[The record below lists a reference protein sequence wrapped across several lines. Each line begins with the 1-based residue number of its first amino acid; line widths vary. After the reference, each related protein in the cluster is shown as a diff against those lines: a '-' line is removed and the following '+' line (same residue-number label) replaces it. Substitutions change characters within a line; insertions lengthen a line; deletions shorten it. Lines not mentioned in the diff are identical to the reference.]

1 MNHPQRA
8 SALIVVAALLVAACS
23 SAAGPSPA
31 SPAVPSPSVAPT
43 ATLRPATPEPTA
55 APSKSPAPSVAPGT
69 WVDVGQ
75 LHEARNA
82 TNVALLTTG
91 QVLVVGSDYETSW
104 RYSCGA
110 STDGSD
116 AVEIGDPSTGTW
128 QKTADLP
135 NLRDEPAVAALPD
148 GRALMTGGA
157 AGEGRGWSSFSSTY
171 LFDPTTRAWSKSGL
185 MQTARTDTAIAVL
198 QDGRVLV
205 AGGLFMDRT
214 SSEPPRVLASA
225 EIFDPLTGSWSAAGQ
240 LTRARADASAI
251 TLADGRV
258 LVVGGTT
265 RVEGDPTGQAT
276 VDIYDPKADRWS
288 AVGRLFVAR
297 SGFVLAALPDGGA
310 IVAGGFAE
318 DPGAP
323 FPLLSSVERFDPD
336 SDTWVGTADLP
347 YPVAGAFGTLLADG
361 RVLLAGGSLREAEP
375 LDVDAGTISSGLT
388 SNANLFDSRSDT
400 WTPTTP
406 MPSRRAGGEAIT
418 LADGS
423 ALVVGGSVSEGA
435 SGTPGC
441 PEANPQVLRYV
452 P

>member
-1 MNHPQRA
+1 MSHPQRA
-8 SALIVVAALLVAACS
+8 GALVVVAALLIACS
-23 SAAGPSPA
+23 SAAGPSPG
-31 SPAVPSPSVAPT
+31 SPTTPPRSLAPA
-43 ATLRPATPEPTA
+43 ATLTPATPEPTA
-55 APSKSPAPSVAPGT
+55 APTVSPAPTSAAGT
-69 WVDVGQ
+69 WVDAGN

-91 QVLVVGSDYETSW
+91 QVLVVGSDYATTW
-104 RYSCGA
+104 RFSCGA

-116 AVEIGDPSTGTW
+116 AVEIGDPRTGTW
-128 QKTADLP
+128 QKTTDLP

-148 GRALMTGGA
+148 GRALVTGGA
-157 AGEGRGWSSFSSTY
+157 AGESKGWSSFSSTY
-171 LFDPTTRAWSKSGL
+171 LFDPTTREWSRSGL
-185 MQTARTDTAIAVL
+185 MHTARTATAIAVL

-225 EIFDPLTGSWSAAGQ
+225 EIFDPRTGAWSSAGQ
-240 LTRARADASAI
+240 LTRARAGASAT

-265 RVEGDPTGQAT
+265 RLEDDPTAQAT
-276 VDIYDPKADRWS
+276 ADIYDPKADRWS
-288 AVGRLFVAR
+288 AVGRLSIAR
-297 SGFVLAALPDGGA
+297 SGFVLVPLPDGGA
-310 IVAGGFAE
+310 VVAGGFAE

-323 FPLLSSVERFDPD
+323 FTRLSSVERFDPD
-336 SDTWVGTADLP
+336 SDTWSGTADLP

-361 RVLLAGGSLREAEP
+361 RVLLAGGSVREAEP

-388 SNANLFDSRSDT
+388 SDANLFDPRTDT
-400 WTPTTP
+400 WAPTTP

-418 LADGS
+418 LTDGS
-423 ALVVGGSVSEGA
+423 ALVVGGSVSEGPFA
-435 SGTPGC
+435 TPGC
-441 PEANPQVLRYV
+441 PEANPQALRYV